1 MKISY
6 HWLKWYLPELPNADK
21 LSDIFTF
28 HVCEVDGIE
37 KLENGDAIFDLKVL
51 PDRAHDLLSHQ
62 GVARELAGLLGL
74 TYNDP
79 RPLYT
84 IPEAEPTKLT
94 IAVESDKCRRYMA
107 RVVRNVTVG
116 PSPEW
121 LIERLASIGQRSIN
135 NVVDATNLTLFDC
148 GQPVHVFD
156 ADKITNY
163 ELKIKNAKDGEK
175 LTLLDGK
182 EIELTESDLV
192 IADEKGNLLALAG
205 IKGGK
210 YAEVTSETKNIIIEV
225 GNFDGTTVRKSAKRL
240 GLFTDAL
247 KRFENEVPLTKA
259 PFGMMEVS
267 SVIAGLSE
275 GAVFEEIVDIEK
287 EVYQEQKV
295 SFSLEYINQILGLT
309 LISSDIEAIL
319 KRYGYF
325 YEYNNDIFSVVVPE
339 GRTDISGPHDMAE
352 EIGRVIGYDKVV
364 PLLPKIDFLPK
375 VNETYYKILAVRK
388 KLLGEGYSEV
398 MTYGFTS
405 AGDVEVLASASDKK
419 FLRNNLIDGLKASV
433 TLNQANAPLLGE
445 DTVKVFEIGTVF
457 LSGKEEIHVA
467 YGDKKEITEITLEE
481 FCEKNSIV
489 TSDTYGDLLP
499 PCLPERQ
506 ASNLP
511 TGEEGS
517 HLPPNSFNMWSLY
530 PFITRDIALW
540 VSKEISSDAIIE
552 TIKKFGGPL
561 LVREPRLVD
570 EYHKDD
576 KTSYAFRLVFQSD
589 DRTLTDIE
597 VNELM
602 NGIQNELEKQGFSV
616 R

>member
-6 HWLKWYLPELPNADK
+6 NWLKWYLPELPNAEK

-37 KLENGDAIFDLKVL
+37 RLENGDAIFDLKVL

-84 IPEAEPTKLT
+84 IPETEPTKLT
-94 IAVESDKCRRYMA
+94 VRVESDKCRRYMA
-107 RVVRNVTVG
+107 RVVRNVIVG

-121 LIERLASIGQRSIN
+121 LKARLESIGSRSIN

-156 ADKITNY
+156 ADKITDHGIR
-163 ELKIKNAKDGEK
+163 IKNAKDGEK
-175 LTLLDGK
+175 ITTLDNK
-182 EIELTESDLV
+182 EYTLGDHDLV
-192 IADEKGNLLALAG
+192 IADREGNSLALAG

-210 YAEVTSETKNIIIEV
+210 FAEVTSATKNIIIEV
-225 GNFDGTTVRKSAKRL
+225 GNFDGTTVRKTAKRL

-247 KRFENEVPLTKA
+247 KRFENEVPLTMS
-259 PFGMMEVS
+259 PLGMMEVS

-325 YEYNNDIFSVVVPE
+325 YEYNNDVFSIVVPE

-352 EIGRVIGYDKVV
+352 EIGRVIGYDKVI

-388 KLLGEGYSEV
+388 KLLGEGHSEV

-405 AGDVEVLASASDKK
+405 VGDVEVLASASDKK
-419 FLRNNLIDGLKASV
+419 FLRNNLTTGVKESIL
-433 TLNQANAPLLGE
+433 LNQTNTALLGE

-457 LSGKEEIHVA
+457 LKGSEEIHVA
-467 YGDKKEITEITLEE
+467 YGDKNKVTELSLDA
-481 FCEKNSIV
+481 FCEQNNIIPGDS
-489 TSDTYGDLLP
+489 YGDLLST
-499 PCLPERQ
+499 LDFQ
-506 ASNLP
+506 LS
-511 TGEEGS
+511 TKK
-517 HLPPNSFNMWSLY
+517 FTMWSLY

-540 VSKEISSDAIIE
+540 VPKEISSEAIILTLKE
-552 TIKKFGGPL
+552 FGGPL

-602 NGIQNELEKQGFSV
+602 TGIQNELEKQGFSV